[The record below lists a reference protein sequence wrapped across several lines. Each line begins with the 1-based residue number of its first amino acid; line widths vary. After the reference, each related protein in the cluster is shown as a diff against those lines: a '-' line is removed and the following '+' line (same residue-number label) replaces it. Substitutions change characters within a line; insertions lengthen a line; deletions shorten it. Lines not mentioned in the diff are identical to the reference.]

1 MDIYYKPILMDAFL
15 FLLITVNIA
24 KRIYFSHWHV
34 AYAQFLKRLK
44 QKMTQLENLIMNLSK
59 YHYPKQLTESG
70 KRQASD
76 LKEILTKSEF

>member
-1 MDIYYKPILMDAFL
+1 MDAFL

-44 QKMTQLENLIMNLSK
+44 QKMKQLEYLIMNLSK